1 MHMVAEGVWTVKSA
15 LKLAE
20 KFAVEMPITRA
31 VYDILWEGKKPFDE
45 VGELM
50 GRTPKEESIE

>member
-1 MHMVAEGVWTVKSA
+1 MVAEGVWTTKSA

-20 KFAVEMPITRA
+20 KSGVEMPITRA
-31 VYDILWEGKKPFDE
+31 VYEVLWENKNPFDA

-50 GRTPKEESIE
+50 GRKPKDESVRK